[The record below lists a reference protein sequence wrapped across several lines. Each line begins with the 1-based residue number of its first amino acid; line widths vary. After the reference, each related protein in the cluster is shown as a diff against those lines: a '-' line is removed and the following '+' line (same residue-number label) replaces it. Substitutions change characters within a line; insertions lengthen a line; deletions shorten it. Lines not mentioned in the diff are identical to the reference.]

1 MKRTNQRI
9 VIIILVII
17 YNACAPTPAFLTK
30 HNPEILTTH
39 ADSLLSAN
47 PDDAELKLAIISAKL
62 NLAKKTGNLDEYY
75 SVLKINPKNESARY
89 HIHMAEGK
97 EHHTKG
103 HKNAQWDAIQ
113 SFAKAATAIDTLGE
127 PYYWMGLAYEKKDEM
142 DFELSLEVYDKA
154 LNLYLPQDIHTLV
167 IANRKALLSRKKT
180 YEDFWK

>member
-62 NLAKKTGNLDEYY
+62 NLAKKTNNLDEYR
-75 SVLKINPKNESARY
+75 SVLKIDTKNSSARY
-89 HIHMAEGK
+89 YINMAEGK
-97 EHHTKG
+97 EHHKKG
-103 HKNAQWDAIQ
+103 HKNAQWNAIQ

-127 PYYWMGLAYEKKDEM
+127 PYYWMGLAYEKKDAM
-142 DFELSLEVYDKA
+142 DFELPLEVYDKA

-167 IANRKALLSRKKT
+167 IANREALVKRKKT

>member
-1 MKRTNQRI
+1 MKKTNQQILI
-9 VIIILVII
+9 VILVVI
-17 YNACAPTPAFLTK
+17 YNACASTPASLAK
-30 HNPEILTTH
+30 HNPEILTAH
-39 ADSLLSAN
+39 ADSLLNAH

-62 NLAKKTGNLDEYY
+62 NLAKKTNNVDGYH
-75 SVLKINPKNESARY
+75 SVLKIDPKNASARY

-97 EHHTKG
+97 EHHTKS

-167 IANRKALLSRKKT
+167 IANRKALLTRKKT

>member
-1 MKRTNQRI
+1 MKRTNQQI
-9 VIIILVII
+9 LIIILLII
-17 YNACAPTPAFLTK
+17 YNACAPNTAFLTK
-30 HNPEILTTH
+30 HNPEILTTY

-47 PDDAELKLAIISAKL
+47 PDDEELKLAIISAKL
-62 NLAKKTGNLDEYY
+62 NLAKKTNNLDEYHP
-75 SVLKINPKNESARY
+75 VLKIDPKNESARY

-154 LNLYLPQDIHTLV
+154 LDLYLPQNIHTLV
-167 IANRKALLSRKKT
+167 IANRKALLTRKKT
-180 YEDFWK
+180 YENFWK

>member
-1 MKRTNQRI
+1 MKKTNQQI
-9 VIIILVII
+9 LIIILVVI
-17 YNACAPTPAFLTK
+17 YNACTSTPASLTK
-30 HNPEILTTH
+30 HNPKILTTH
-39 ADSLLSAN
+39 ADSLLNAH

-62 NLAKKTGNLDEYY
+62 NLAKKTNNLDEYH
-75 SVLKINPKNESARY
+75 SVLKIDPKNELARY

-167 IANRKALLSRKKT
+167 IANRQALLTRKKT